1 MSHESVEMEQE
12 GSKQRKRRLPPVIK
26 TAGEDSGEPMLP
38 EKVEQRLKAERVE
51 ERLKRL
57 PGWKLAAGGR
67 AIDRVR
73 QFRDAASASAYAGF
87 AAELVAGDRQRLRIE
102 LFSKQV
108 VLTLQGAPRTKGDR
122 GGITE
127 SVLNL
132 AADLG

>member
-1 MSHESVEMEQE
+1 MSHQIVEVEQE
-12 GSKQRKRRLPPVIK
+12 VPKSRKRRLPPVE
-26 TAGEDSGEPMLP
+26 TAGQDNEPMLP
-38 EKVEQRLKAERVE
+38 EKVEERLKAERVE
-51 ERLKRL
+51 ERFKRL
-57 PGWKLAAGGR
+57 PGWKVAAGGR

-87 AAELVAGDRQRLRIE
+87 AAELVAGERQRLRIE

-108 VLTLQGAPRTKGDR
+108 VLTLQGAPRHKGDR